1 MVIQRWQTVM
11 LILAVCLMAAFC
23 STGFGVAVNENAV
36 AESAPMLVRDYPFY
50 LIANLAIALILF
62 IAIFMYKKLKR
73 QMAVTLVC
81 AVLIC
86 ASIAACFCIVQG
98 ASLPV
103 QWTGGVFLLVGAL
116 ICTLMAYNFMRKD
129 HKLLTSYDRL
139 R

>member
-1 MVIQRWQTVM
+1 M

-23 STGFGVAVNENAV
+23 STGYGVAVNEDAISQ
-36 AESAPMLVRDYPFY
+36 SAPLLVRDSPLY

-86 ASIAACFCIVQG
+86 ASIAACFWLVYG
-98 ASLPV
+98 ATVPV
-103 QWTGGVFLLVGAL
+103 QWTGGVFLLIGAL

-129 HKLLTSYDRL
+129 NHLLSSYDRL